1 MKPRFNGL
9 NLAKRSDYWLGLRKE
24 LLARKITSHLDNKNV
39 YDQLRV
45 NDSAAPEQSSR
56 REHSSVLA
64 KILFTQT
71 ELVLDSRELYLEER
85 NSTVL
90 KYLEN
95 LYREVHEALG
105 AHATTAAQDA
115 KDVVDFQ
122 IQLAKLNNLGNKI
135 GYPDLILNDT
145 ALNAKSEM
153 YIVEENNFFGNN
165 LEITKKFRL
174 SMLQKLRKPV
184 DVTEWPLSPSTV
196 NAFHSYQ
203 TNEIVFPAGVLSPP
217 FYSRKLSDA
226 LMFGSIGFIIG
237 HEITHGFDISV
248 YIYAYRSVI
257 KERGREEDKYPSL
270 PYTQDQLFFI
280 GLAQVTSYDHEK
292 TKSIIKRQIKTAGQ
306 RQRIERILKCPN
318 ETRVCLFQLLK
329 VDDSTAP
336 QAVQQARSYFRSCMD
351 VDTLS
356 MRGIKPL
363 IDFLDRDIIYPT
375 LQPWWTDTGMT
386 FSDIIEYLSNL
397 SSMGRKIG
405 YPEFVLDDTA
415 LNAKSDKYFVN
426 EDDFF
431 GTSLDILVERTVYAL
446 QNLGRQEYRTEWSM
460 PIYSVNAFYNP
471 YVNEI
476 VFPAGIL
483 TLPILVKNF
492 TTAELYG
499 NLGTVIAHEISH
511 SFHGTGA
518 DFDEKGNLSQ
528 WWGQKDLKIFQNRSQ
543 CLVDQYN
550 KFVDKEMNLH
560 VDGSLTLDEN
570 IADNCALKQAFK
582 AYRSVIKERGRE
594 EDQHPSLP
602 YTPDQLFFIGFAQGY
617 RVYSEQQGFRSSLQ
631 LSSGKTHESQAQ
643 VRGLVESSYSLSK
656 EVKVHGGLVV
666 SSYL

>member
-1 MKPRFNGL
+1 
-9 NLAKRSDYWLGLRKE
+9 
-24 LLARKITSHLDNKNV
+24 
-39 YDQLRV
+39 
-45 NDSAAPEQSSR
+45 
-56 REHSSVLA
+56 
-64 KILFTQT
+64 
-71 ELVLDSRELYLEER
+71 
-85 NSTVL
+85 
-90 KYLEN
+90 
-95 LYREVHEALG
+95 
-105 AHATTAAQDA
+105 
-115 KDVVDFQ
+115 
-122 IQLAKLNNLGNKI
+122 
-135 GYPDLILNDT
+135 
-145 ALNAKSEM
+145 
-153 YIVEENNFFGNN
+153 
-165 LEITKKFRL
+165 
-174 SMLQKLRKPV
+174 
-184 DVTEWPLSPSTV
+184 
-196 NAFHSYQ
+196 
-203 TNEIVFPAGVLSPP
+203 
-217 FYSRKLSDA
+217 
-226 LMFGSIGFIIG
+226 
-237 HEITHGFDISV
+237 
-248 YIYAYRSVI
+248 
-257 KERGREEDKYPSL
+257 
-270 PYTQDQLFFI
+270 
-280 GLAQVTSYDHEK
+280 
-292 TKSIIKRQIKTAGQ
+292 
-306 RQRIERILKCPN
+306 
-318 ETRVCLFQLLK
+318 
-329 VDDSTAP
+329 
-336 QAVQQARSYFRSCMD
+336 
-351 VDTLS
+351 
-356 MRGIKPL
+356 
-363 IDFLDRDIIYPT
+363 
-375 LQPWWTDTGMT
+375 
-386 FSDIIEYLSNL
+386 
-397 SSMGRKIG
+397 MGRKIG

-602 YTPDQLFFIGFAQGY
+602 YTPDQLFFIGFAQAWCSNYGPELRKVVMMNDHSPNNF
-617 RVYSEQQGFRSSLQ
+617 RVIGSIQNNKDFGRVFNCPV
-631 LSSGKTHESQAQ
+631 GKPMNPKH
-643 VRGLVESSYSLSK
+643 K
-656 EVKVHGGLVV
+656 CEVW
-666 SSYL
+666 